1 MTDVLNMSL
10 DDIINKNKTKPG
22 GKLRDREG
30 DGGKRGRDERKNG
43 RKTAKAGTRGEGR
56 TLPIDSLRV
65 VVKNSGV
72 SKAGGS
78 RIGRGQVISCPATA
92 LNPTL
97 DRERCQGKVASE
109 IGGFAV

>member
-1 MTDVLNMSL
+1 MADVLSMSL
-10 DDIINKNKTKPG
+10 DDIINKNKSKTG
-22 GKLRDREG
+22 GNVRAKDS
-30 DGGKRGRDERKNG
+30 DGSKRGRDERKNG

-78 RIGRGQVISCPATA
+78 RIGRGQVLFC
-92 LNPTL
+92 
-97 DRERCQGKVASE
+97 
-109 IGGFAV
+109 